1 MQCNHINKQKY
12 EELLPKLGEEQ
23 ALEQSRCTDKA
34 KEGYSRCEKHGGGTI
49 IEFYSR
55 GLKEDECIR
64 LKALY
69 EDMIEKYEIP
79 EDNQF
84 LINLTAATARQLV
97 SSHNASLEDIQKCI
111 SQAIRIG
118 NELAITPKERKR
130 TEININLPPPEVQE
144 KVKDIQAIVSERMKL
159 VSSED
164 ELELDTERK

>member
-12 EELLPKLGEEQ
+12 EELLSTLTEEQ
-23 ALEQSRCTDKA
+23 ALEQSRCIDTA
-34 KEGYSRCEKHGGGTI
+34 KQGYSRCKEHGGGTV

-69 EDMIEKYEIP
+69 EDMIDKYEIP

-84 LINLTAATARQLV
+84 LVNLIAATARQII
-97 SSHNASLEDIQKCI
+97 SCHNADPEEIQKSI
-111 SQAIRIG
+111 NQAIRIG
-118 NELAITPKERKR
+118 SELAITPKERKR
-130 TEININLPPPEVQE
+130 TEININLPGPEIQE

-159 VSSED
+159 VSG
-164 ELELDTERK
+164 LDTERK